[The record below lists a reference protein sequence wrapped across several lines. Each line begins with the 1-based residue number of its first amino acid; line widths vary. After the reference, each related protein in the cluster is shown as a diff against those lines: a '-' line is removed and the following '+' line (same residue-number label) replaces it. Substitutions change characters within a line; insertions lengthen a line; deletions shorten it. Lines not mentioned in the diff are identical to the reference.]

1 MFDNNDTFEDNSWLQ
16 NFIAKWLCC
25 LVLNVFPLKTLK
37 LLHQIGISSRVCAFV
52 YCVAILYTS
61 FELHSTDEQL
71 LRACPHWGKTRMFI
85 QYFSCLFT
93 LFKKKQVNCFFTF
106 RKKISYLF
114 PLVKQPVVCLHFVK
128 NQLFIYI
135 LLKNQLFI
143 YYTSS
148 KKLNIWTW
156 KIKVG
161 PSVLPLKQELRL
173 LLRLQLASY
182 RRISLHMTR
191 GQSRPKSSAFL
202 TIHYYRLFTSCSL
215 CQDKVSVFVII
226 TKR

>member
-1 MFDNNDTFEDNSWLQ
+1 MFDNNNTFEDNSWLQ

-71 LRACPHWGKTRMFI
+71 LRACPHWGNTRIFI

-93 LFKKKQVNCFFTF
+93 LFRKQVNCFFTF
-106 RKKISYLF
+106 RKISYLLPF
-114 PLVKQPVVCLHFVK
+114 VKESAVCLHFVK
-128 NQLFIYI
+128 NQLFIY
-135 LLKNQLFI
+135 F
-143 YYTSS
+143 TFST
-148 KKLNIWTW
+148 KLNIRTW
-156 KIKVG
+156 KIKVC